1 MDSLKNRYF
10 VRFIDKQS
18 KEAKLPLMKKRT
30 VMRCF
35 FQFLLGRY
43 EYIEICNEAYLDRR
57 QSSTKRDK
65 NGTLVRGFSG
75 TVRQNWYGISHDQK
89 VNQFK
94 EGLYDPENSK
104 GYKGKEEVGISPFN
118 EGQLDDIMT
127 AIEMIN
133 DDTFDD

>member
-57 QSSTKRDK
+57 QSEAMAH
-65 NGTLVRGFSG
+65 RGERI
-75 TVRQNWYGISHDQK
+75 TI
-89 VNQFK
+89 
-94 EGLYDPENSK
+94 
-104 GYKGKEEVGISPFN
+104 
-118 EGQLDDIMT
+118 
-127 AIEMIN
+127 
-133 DDTFDD
+133 TFDNN